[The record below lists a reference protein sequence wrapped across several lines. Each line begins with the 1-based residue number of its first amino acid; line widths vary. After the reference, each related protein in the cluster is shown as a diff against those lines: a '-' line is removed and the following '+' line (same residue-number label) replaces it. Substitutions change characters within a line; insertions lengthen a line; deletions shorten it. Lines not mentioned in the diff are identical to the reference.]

1 MNSCGSDTENDDRP
15 LLRVQLSA
23 RGEDAIRMD
32 KRLRCAGRA
41 LGVKVEVDW
50 DAGTYGEPVVR
61 IGDQLVVDHLV
72 ETPELER
79 LLKPYIKPE
88 NTQR

>member
-1 MNSCGSDTENDDRP
+1 MSGCGSDTEEGRP
-15 LLRVQLSA
+15 LLRVKLSG
-23 RGEDAIRMD
+23 RGEDAMRMD

-41 LGVKVEVDW
+41 LGLRVEVDW

-79 LLKPYIKPE
+79 LLKPYTEPE